1 MNPLGTRVQN
11 GPAWSPDGKSMAYIK
26 NGTLWTVPVDEKGQI
41 SGSEKQLTQELA
53 NNISWTGDSQNIVY
67 MATDRLKKIS
77 VADGKTEEIPI
88 KLHWKSH
95 FPKGD
100 YIIHAGKLFN
110 GRDSS
115 YIENVDI
122 HIQGHRIKSIQP
134 HQDHSK
140 RIRVVDASEQVVM
153 PGLFEMHTH
162 QSSNDGVKL
171 GKVWLSYGITSVRE
185 PGSDPYEALERKE
198 SWQSGSRPGP
208 RLFYTGG
215 LMAGNRVYYGLSNS
229 VTTADHIQMELDRAK
244 KLDYD
249 LVKTYVR
256 MPDSLQKVLTEGAH
270 ALGIPVSSHELYP
283 ATKYNVDAIEHLA
296 GTSRRGYSLLLDANF
311 RSYGD
316 VVQLIAKSEI
326 NITPTACLRTGYQRM
341 AAAYEELL
349 DDPRNTAFLTE
360 DFLQNL
366 KVQASRFDSLRTER
380 GDENYQA
387 LLETLKA
394 IVDEGGRIT
403 AGTDAPFAPYG
414 SSLHSELWVYVEAG
428 LSPFQAL
435 QAATLHAAEAVG
447 VDKDLGSIEPGKLA
461 DLVLVDGDPL
471 HRIQDAMKVNRVIK
485 NGSMYSFDDLLK

>member
-1 MNPLGTRVQN
+1 
-11 GPAWSPDGKSMAYIK
+11 
-26 NGTLWTVPVDEKGQI
+26 
-41 SGSEKQLTQELA
+41 
-53 NNISWTGDSQNIVY
+53 
-67 MATDRLKKIS
+67 
-77 VADGKTEEIPI
+77 
-88 KLHWKSH
+88 
-95 FPKGD
+95 
-100 YIIHAGKLFN
+100 
-110 GRDSS
+110 
-115 YIENVDI
+115 
-122 HIQGHRIKSIQP
+122 GHRIKSIQP

-349 DDPRNTAFLTE
+349 D
-360 DFLQNL
+360 
-366 KVQASRFDSLRTER
+366 
-380 GDENYQA
+380 
-387 LLETLKA
+387 
-394 IVDEGGRIT
+394 
-403 AGTDAPFAPYG
+403 
-414 SSLHSELWVYVEAG
+414 
-428 LSPFQAL
+428 
-435 QAATLHAAEAVG
+435 
-447 VDKDLGSIEPGKLA
+447 
-461 DLVLVDGDPL
+461 
-471 HRIQDAMKVNRVIK
+471 
-485 NGSMYSFDDLLK
+485 